1 MLHTLK
7 PKRNAT
13 PLVEIWRTYDE
24 QPWQG
29 YLVARSE
36 AVVVIHQVSERLDL
50 NGYSAFNWNDIES
63 MDEIFEERELL
74 ERSLQIKEQTPVVP
88 AELNVSSMKALM
100 DSAQKQ
106 FGILLIERELVS
118 PEEVEVG
125 IVRLATD
132 DTYVLRWMSEF
143 ADWIN
148 DDRAFRYADITR
160 VEFGE
165 EYAQTLLAVARARD
179 EAR

>member
-1 MLHTLK
+1 MLHPFKTK
-7 PKRNAT
+7 HDVP

-29 YLVARSE
+29 YVVARSE
-36 AVVVIHQVSERLDL
+36 AIVVIHQISERLDL
-50 NGYSAFNWNDIES
+50 NGYSAFYVDDIEA
-63 MDEIFEERELL
+63 MDESFEEKELL
-74 ERSLQIKEQTPVVP
+74 ESSLRIKELTPVVP
-88 AELNVSSMKALM
+88 AGIDPTSMKSLM
-100 DSAQKQ
+100 DSAQKSY
-106 FGILLIERELVS
+106 GILLIERELVS

-143 ADWIN
+143 AEWVN

-165 EYAQTLLAVARARD
+165 EYAQTLLAVEKARSA
-179 EAR
+179 